1 MNLNSLS
8 VETPLLKTPRTRTAS
23 VAQTVE
29 SLTTGF
35 ARSFPFAPLG
45 SWDYAGKTEK
55 KATAT
60 Y

>member
-1 MNLNSLS
+1 M
-8 VETPLLKTPRTRTAS
+8 ETRLLKTPRNRTAL

-35 ARSFPFAPLG
+35 ARSFPFAPSG